1 MDKNDVEL
9 ILSKVAENIDSDCR
23 RLYVCGTGP
32 ANKEEEEE
40 VKEILK
46 EIARN
51 IKRNNKRKK

>member
-1 MDKNDVEL
+1 MNKNDVEL

-40 VKEILK
+40 VKKLLK
-46 EIARN
+46 EIKILLN
-51 IKRNNKRKK
+51 KENN

>member
-23 RLYVCGTGP
+23 RLYVRSTRP
-32 ANKEEEEE
+32 TDKEEEE

-46 EIARN
+46 EIKN
-51 IKRNNKRKK
+51 IIKYS